1 MNLNLNNALS
11 DIWKILTPLDKRKL
25 GVVSIL
31 VVFMTIIESLG
42 VVSIMPFLAVLA
54 NPESAQ
60 HNFLLKKIYIFLD
73 VNNINQFIVYLGV
86 ISLFIVVF
94 SAILKIITQHG
105 LNRFSSLQRHYFSS
119 RLLDIYLKQNYSFFI
134 QRNSADLTKILLND
148 VDQVVW
154 GVLKP
159 LLTILSYGLIV
170 MAMIILLIF
179 YDPLMALT
187 IAGVIILF
195 YTLMFLIVKKF
206 MKKISQEFLKANI
219 ERYQSCQEVF
229 GGIKDVMIN
238 HAHDY
243 YYKRFDQNSRIHARH
258 LASQESLA
266 QIPLHIIETIGYG
279 CLILLAIFL
288 VLQNHSVGTILP
300 VIGLYGV
307 AAYRM
312 LPAAQNIYRA
322 ITTYKFSEHIL
333 NGVVD
338 EFVLHSSEKGLNIN
352 SESVQF
358 NQFIEL
364 VNVSFAYPNQLE
376 KQVLKNIN
384 LRIDKN
390 TSLGIIGK
398 SGSGKST
405 LMDIMLGL
413 LEPTSGVLKIDGKV
427 INDANVRSWQ
437 SLVSYVPQFIY
448 LADMTIAEN
457 IAFGI
462 SKEKIDFQLVKD
474 VAKLAQ
480 IDEFIIQDLKDDYNT
495 VIGERGILLS
505 GGQRQRLGI
514 ARALYKQP
522 QVIFM
527 DEATSALD
535 TETEKAVNEAIQSL
549 NGKMTMVIIAHR
561 ESAIMGCDSIITCEK
576 ILKDSTK

>member
-1 MNLNLNNALS
+1 MSNLELKSSLLN
-11 DIWKILTPLDKRKL
+11 IWKILTPLDKRKL
-25 GVVSIL
+25 GIVSIL
-31 VVFMTIIESLG
+31 VIFMTVIESIG

-54 NPESAQ
+54 NPESVQ
-60 HNFLLKKIYIFLD
+60 QNFLLKKIYILLD
-73 VNNINQFIVYLGV
+73 VSSTNQFIIYLGS
-86 ISLFIVVF
+86 ISLLVVVF
-94 SAILKIITQHG
+94 SAILKIITQYG

-119 RLLDIYLKQNYSFFI
+119 RLLNIYLKQNYNFFI
-134 QRNSADLTKILLND
+134 QRNSADLIKILLND
-148 VDQVVW
+148 VDQVVI
-154 GVLKP
+154 GILKP

-170 MAMIILLIF
+170 IAMVILLVF
-179 YDPLMALT
+179 YNPLMAIT
-187 IAGVIILF
+187 IAGVIIIF
-195 YTLMFLIVKKF
+195 YSLMFLAVKKI
-206 MKKISQEFLKANI
+206 MTKISQEYSKANL

-229 GGIKDVMIN
+229 GGIKDVMLN

-243 YYKRFDQNSRIHARH
+243 YFERFDKNSRIYARH
-258 LASQESLA
+258 FAAQESLG

-279 CLILLAIFL
+279 CLILLTIFL

-322 ITTYKFSEHIL
+322 ITTYKFSEYIL
-333 NGVVD
+333 GGVSR
-338 EFVLHSSEKGLNIN
+338 EFELDANQIQQNTSKEMIK
-352 SESVQF
+352 F
-358 NQFIEL
+358 NHKIEL
-364 VNVSFAYPNQLE
+364 EDVSFAYPNRPEYKILE
-376 KQVLKNIN
+376 DINIK
-384 LRIDKN
+384 IDKN
-390 TSLGIIGK
+390 SSLGITGK

-413 LEPTSGVLKIDGKV
+413 LQPISGVLKIDGQV
-427 INDANVRSWQ
+427 INDSNVQSWQ
-437 SLVSYVPQFIY
+437 GLISYVPQFIY

-462 SKEKIDFQLVKD
+462 AKDQINFQMVKNA
-474 VAKLAQ
+474 AKLAQ
-480 IDEFIIQDLKDDYNT
+480 IDEFITHNLKNGYNT
-495 VIGERGILLS
+495 MIGERGILLS

-549 NGKMTMVIIAHR
+549 SGKMTMVIIAHR
-561 ESAIMGCDSIITCEK
+561 ESAVARCSD
-576 ILKDSTK
+576 ILNLK

>member
-1 MNLNLNNALS
+1 MIN
-11 DIWKILTPLDKRKL
+11 IWKILTPLDKRKL
-25 GVVSIL
+25 IIVSIL
-31 VVFMTIIESLG
+31 VIFMTIIESLG

-54 NPESAQ
+54 NPESVQ
-60 HNFLLKKIYIFLD
+60 HNFLLKKVYIILN
-73 VNNINQFIVYLGV
+73 VKSTNQFIVYLGM
-86 ISLFIVVF
+86 ISLLIVIF
-94 SAILKIITQHG
+94 SAIFKIITQYG

-134 QRNSADLTKILLND
+134 QRNSAELTKILIND

-159 LLTILSYGLIV
+159 LLTILSFGLIV
-170 MAMIILLIF
+170 IAMITLLIF

-187 IAGVIILF
+187 IAGVIIAF
-195 YTLMFLIVKKF
+195 YIMMFLVVKKI
-206 MKKISQEFLKANI
+206 MKKISQEFSKANQ
-219 ERYQSCQEVF
+219 ERYQSCQEIF

-238 HAHDY
+238 QAHDY

-258 LASQESLA
+258 LASQESLG

-288 VLQNHSVGTILP
+288 VLQNYSVETILP
-300 VIGLYGV
+300 VIGLYGI

-322 ITTYKFSEHIL
+322 VTTYKFSEHIL
-333 NGVVD
+333 DGVVR
-338 EFVLHSSEKGLNIN
+338 EFALNSKEKIQSIN
-352 SESVQF
+352 SENIDFSHK
-358 NQFIEL
+358 IEL
-364 VNVSFAYPNQLE
+364 IDMSFAYPNSPE
-376 KQVLKNIN
+376 KKILDQIN
-384 LRIDKN
+384 LKIDKN
-390 TSLGIIGK
+390 SSLGITGK

-413 LEPTSGVLKIDGKV
+413 LQPTSGVLKIDGKV
-427 INDANVRSWQ
+427 INETNVQCWQ
-437 SLVSYVPQFIY
+437 SLISYVPQFIY
-448 LADMTIAEN
+448 LADTTVAEN

-462 SKEKIDFQLVKD
+462 PKDQIDFYLVAKA
-474 VAKLAQ
+474 AKLAQ
-480 IDEFIIQDLKDDYNT
+480 IDEFITQNLKDGYNT
-495 VIGERGILLS
+495 MIGEHGILLS

-514 ARALYKQP
+514 ARALYMQP

-535 TETEKAVNEAIQSL
+535 NETEKAVNEAIQSL

-561 ESAIMGCDSIITCEK
+561 NTSLSFCKKKLSLGI
-576 ILKDSTK
+576 

>member
-1 MNLNLNNALS
+1 MNNSLLK
-11 DIWKILTPLDKRKL
+11 IWEILTPLDKRKL
-25 GVVSIL
+25 GTVSIL
-31 VVFMTIIESLG
+31 VIGMTIIESIG

-60 HNFLLKKIYIFLD
+60 QNFLLNRMYIWFQAE
-73 VNNINQFIVYLGV
+73 NTNQFIVYLGLA
-86 ISLFIVVF
+86 SLLIVVF
-94 SAILKIITQHG
+94 SAGLKIITQYS

-119 RLLDIYLKQNYSFFI
+119 RLLEVYLNQNYSFFI

-154 GVLKP
+154 GVIKP
-159 LLTILSYGLIV
+159 VLAILAYGLIIV
-170 MAMIILLIF
+170 AMIVLLIF
-179 YDPLMALT
+179 YDPMMALT
-187 IAGVIILF
+187 TAGVIVTF
-195 YTLMFLIVKKF
+195 YALMFYIVKNF
-206 MKKISQEFLKANI
+206 MKRISKEFSKANQ

-243 YYKRFDQNSRIHARH
+243 YYERFDRNSRIYARH
-258 LASQESLA
+258 YASQESLG

-288 VLQNHSVGTILP
+288 VLQDYSVGTILP

-333 NGVVD
+333 NGVIQ
-338 EFVLHSSEKGLNIN
+338 EFELDSKDQKQRTNIETIEFSHSL
-352 SESVQF
+352 
-358 NQFIEL
+358 EL
-364 VNVSFAYPNQLE
+364 VDVSFSYPNQLE
-376 KQVLKNIN
+376 KKILQNVDIKIT
-384 LRIDKN
+384 KN
-390 TSLGIIGK
+390 TSLGITGK

-413 LEPTSGVLKIDGKV
+413 LQPTSGVLRIDGKV
-427 INDANVRSWQ
+427 IEEVNIQSWQ
-437 SLVSYVPQFIY
+437 SLIGYVPQFIY
-448 LADMTIAEN
+448 LADMTVAEN
-457 IAFGI
+457 IAFGVA
-462 SKEKIDFQLVKD
+462 KDKIDFELLEKS
-474 VAKLAQ
+474 ARLAQ
-480 IDEFIIQDLKDDYNT
+480 IHDFFTQNLKDGYNT
-495 VIGERGILLS
+495 MIGECGVLLS

-514 ARALYKQP
+514 ARALYRQP

-535 TETEKAVNEAIQSL
+535 IETEKAVNEAIQSL

-561 ESAIMGCDSIITCEK
+561 ESAIRKCNQIFVLE
-576 ILKDSTK
+576 

>member
-1 MNLNLNNALS
+1 MILDNSILK
-11 DIWKILTPLDKRKL
+11 IWKILTPLDKKKL

-31 VVFMTIIESLG
+31 VIFMTIIESIG
-42 VVSIMPFLAVLA
+42 VVSIVPFLAVLA
-54 NPESAQ
+54 NPEIAQ
-60 HNFLLKKIYIFLD
+60 QNFLLEKIYILLK
-73 VNNINQFIVYLGV
+73 VNNGNQFIIYLGY

-94 SAILKIITQHG
+94 SAFLKIITQYS
-105 LNRFSSLQRHYFSS
+105 LNRFSNLQRHYFSS
-119 RLLDIYLKQNYSFFI
+119 RLLNIYLKQNYSFFI
-134 QRNSADLTKILLND
+134 QRNSADLTKIILND

-154 GVLKP
+154 GILKP
-159 LLTILSYGLIV
+159 LLTILSYGFIV
-170 MAMIILLIF
+170 IAMISILVF

-187 IAGVIILF
+187 IASVIIAF
-195 YTLMFLIVKKF
+195 YTLMFLAVKKF
-206 MKKISQEFLKANI
+206 MKRISQEYSKANQ

-243 YYKRFDQNSRIHARH
+243 YYERFDRNSRIHARH
-258 LASQESLA
+258 LATQESLG
-266 QIPLHIIETIGYG
+266 QIPLHVIETIGYG

-333 NGVVD
+333 NGVSRELELD
-338 EFVLHSSEKGLNIN
+338 SNAINQSTNQEIIKFSHSL
-352 SESVQF
+352 
-358 NQFIEL
+358 EL
-364 VNVSFAYPNQLE
+364 ERVSFAYPNTPE
-376 KQVLKNIN
+376 KQILENIN
-384 LRIDKN
+384 LKIDKN
-390 TSLGIIGK
+390 SSLGITGK

-413 LEPTSGVLKIDGKV
+413 LQPTSGTLYIDGKV
-427 INDANVRSWQ
+427 INEENVQSWQ

-448 LADMTIAEN
+448 LADMTVAEN

-462 SKEKIDFQLVKD
+462 AKDQIDFEMVVKS
-474 VAKLAQ
+474 AKLAQ
-480 IDEFIIQDLKDDYNT
+480 IDEFITQNLKDGYNT
-495 VIGERGILLS
+495 MIGERGILLS

-549 NGKMTMVIIAHR
+549 NGKITIVIIAHR
-561 ESAIMGCDSIITCEK
+561 ESAVVGCSD
-576 ILKDSTK
+576 ILNLK

>member
-1 MNLNLNNALS
+1 MNNSILK
-11 DIWKILTPLDKRKL
+11 IWKILTPLDKKKL

-31 VVFMTIIESLG
+31 VIFMTIIESIG

-54 NPESAQ
+54 NPESIQ
-60 HNFLLKKIYIFLD
+60 QNFLLKKIYNFFQAQ
-73 VNNINQFIVYLGV
+73 NSNQFIIHLGI
-86 ISLFIVVF
+86 ISLVIVIF
-94 SAILKIITQHG
+94 SAFLKILTQYA

-119 RLLDIYLKQNYSFFI
+119 RLLKIYLKQNYSFFL

-154 GVLKP
+154 GVIKP
-159 LLTILSYGLIV
+159 VLSILSYGLIII
-170 MAMIILLIF
+170 AMIILLIF
-179 YDPLMALT
+179 YDPMMALT
-187 IAGVIILF
+187 TAGVIVSF
-195 YTLMFLIVKKF
+195 YALMFYIVKNF
-206 MKKISQEFLKANI
+206 MKKISKEFSVANQ

-243 YYKRFDQNSRIHARH
+243 YYQRFDRNSRVYARH
-258 LASQESLA
+258 YASHESLG
-266 QIPLHIIETIGYG
+266 QIPLHVIETIGYG

-333 NGVVD
+333 NGVIR
-338 EFVLHSSEKGLNIN
+338 EFEIDST
-352 SESVQF
+352 ESVKKSDDEELLF
-358 NQFIEL
+358 NHSIEL
-364 VNVSFAYPNQLE
+364 VGVSFAYPNTPEKKILE
-376 KQVLKNIN
+376 NIN
-384 LRIDKN
+384 LKIDKN
-390 TSLGIIGK
+390 SSLGITGK

-413 LEPTSGVLKIDGKV
+413 LQPTSGTLHIDGKV
-427 INDANVRSWQ
+427 INKENIRSWQ

-457 IAFGI
+457 IAFGVP
-462 SKEKIDFQLVKD
+462 KDQIDFEMVKNA
-474 VAKLAQ
+474 AKLAQ
-480 IDEFIIQDLKDDYNT
+480 IDEFITQNLKDDYNT

-561 ESAIMGCDSIITCEK
+561 ESAVVGCSD
-576 ILKDSTK
+576 ILNLK

>member
-1 MNLNLNNALS
+1 M
-11 DIWKILTPLDKRKL
+11 
-25 GVVSIL
+25 
-31 VVFMTIIESLG
+31 
-42 VVSIMPFLAVLA
+42 
-54 NPESAQ
+54 
-60 HNFLLKKIYIFLD
+60 
-73 VNNINQFIVYLGV
+73 
-86 ISLFIVVF
+86 
-94 SAILKIITQHG
+94 
-105 LNRFSSLQRHYFSS
+105 
-119 RLLDIYLKQNYSFFI
+119 
-134 QRNSADLTKILLND
+134 
-148 VDQVVW
+148 DQVVW

-170 MAMIILLIF
+170 IAMIILLIF
-179 YDPLMALT
+179 YDPLMALST
-187 IAGVIILF
+187 ATVIIAF
-195 YTLMFLIVKKF
+195 YSFMFLIVKRI
-206 MKKISQEFLKANI
+206 MAKISHEYSKANQ

-238 HAHDY
+238 HVHDY
-243 YYKRFDQNSRIHARH
+243 YYERFNMNSRIHARH
-258 LASQESLA
+258 LATQESLG

-288 VLQNHSVGTILP
+288 VLQNQNVGIILP

-307 AAYRM
+307 AAYRI

-322 ITTYKFSEHIL
+322 VTTYKFSEHVL
-333 NGVVD
+333 NGVVQEFELSKMESTQKFKD
-338 EFVLHSSEKGLNIN
+338 ENI
-352 SESVQF
+352 SF
-358 NQFIEL
+358 THKIEL
-364 VNVSFAYPNQLE
+364 IDVSFAYPNQPQKKILE
-376 KQVLKNIN
+376 NIN
-384 LRIDKN
+384 VKIEKN

-413 LEPTSGVLKIDGKV
+413 LQPTSGILKVDETI
-427 INDANVRSWQ
+427 ITETNVQVWQ

-448 LADMTIAEN
+448 LADMTVAEN

-462 SKEKIDFQLVKD
+462 PKNKIDFKLVEA
-474 VAKLAQ
+474 VARLAQ
-480 IDEFIIQDLKDDYNT
+480 IDEFITQNLKEGYNT
-495 VIGERGILLS
+495 MIGERGILLS

-535 TETEKAVNEAIQSL
+535 KETEKAVNEAIKDL

-561 ESAIMGCDSIITCEK
+561 ESAVANCDQIIN
-576 ILKDSTK
+576 STRV

>member
-1 MNLNLNNALS
+1 MLYNLNRL
-11 DIWKILTPLDKRKL
+11 WKILTPLDKRKL
-25 GVVSIL
+25 GVVAVL
-31 VVFMTIIESLG
+31 VIFMTIIESLG

-54 NPESAQ
+54 NPEGIQ
-60 HNFLLKKIYIFLD
+60 QNIFLKKIYIFF
-73 VNNINQFIVYLGV
+73 NAKNTNQFVVYLGV
-86 ISLFIVVF
+86 ISLFIVIF
-94 SAILKIITQHG
+94 SAILKIITQYV

-119 RLLDIYLKQNYSFFI
+119 RLLHIYLKQNYSFFI
-134 QRNSADLTKILLND
+134 QRNSADLTKILLSD

-170 MAMIILLIF
+170 IAMIILLIF
-179 YDPLMALT
+179 YDPLMALST
-187 IAGVIILF
+187 ATVIIAF
-195 YTLMFLIVKKF
+195 YSFMFLIVKRI
-206 MKKISQEFLKANI
+206 MAKISHEYSKANQ

-238 HAHDY
+238 HVHDY
-243 YYKRFDQNSRIHARH
+243 YYERFNMNSRIHARH
-258 LASQESLA
+258 LATQESLG

-288 VLQNHSVGTILP
+288 VLQDQNVGMILP

-307 AAYRM
+307 AAYRI

-322 ITTYKFSEHIL
+322 VTTYKFSEHVL
-333 NGVVD
+333 NGVVQEFELSKMENTQKFKD
-338 EFVLHSSEKGLNIN
+338 ENI
-352 SESVQF
+352 SF
-358 NQFIEL
+358 THKIEL
-364 VNVSFAYPNQLE
+364 IDVSFAYPNQPQKKILE
-376 KQVLKNIN
+376 NIN
-384 LRIDKN
+384 IKIEKN

-413 LEPTSGVLKIDGKV
+413 LQPTSGILKVDETI
-427 INDANVRSWQ
+427 ITETNVQVWQ

-448 LADMTIAEN
+448 LADMTVAEN

-462 SKEKIDFQLVKD
+462 PKNKIDFKLVEA
-474 VAKLAQ
+474 VARLAQ
-480 IDEFIIQDLKDDYNT
+480 IDEFITQNLKEGYNT
-495 VIGERGILLS
+495 MIGERGILLS

-535 TETEKAVNEAIQSL
+535 KETEKAVNEAIKDL

-561 ESAIMGCDSIITCEK
+561 ESAVANCDQII
-576 ILKDSTK
+576 DSTRV

>member
-1 MNLNLNNALS
+1 MLNNLNRL
-11 DIWKILTPLDKRKL
+11 WKILTPLDKRKL
-25 GVVSIL
+25 GVVSVL

-54 NPESAQ
+54 NPEDIQ
-60 HNFLLKKIYIFLD
+60 QNIFLKKIYIFL
-73 VNNINQFIVYLGV
+73 NAKNTNQFIVYLGV
-86 ISLFIVVF
+86 VSLFIVIF
-94 SAILKIITQHG
+94 SAILKIITQYV

-119 RLLDIYLKQNYSFFI
+119 RLLHIYLRQNYSFFI
-134 QRNSADLTKILLND
+134 QRNSADLTKILLSD

-170 MAMIILLIF
+170 IAMIILLIF
-179 YDPLMALT
+179 YDPLMALST
-187 IAGVIILF
+187 AAVIIAF
-195 YTLMFLIVKKF
+195 YSFMFLIVKRI
-206 MKKISQEFLKANI
+206 MAKISHEYSKANQ

-238 HAHDY
+238 HVHDY
-243 YYKRFDQNSRIHARH
+243 YYERFNMNSRIHARH
-258 LASQESLA
+258 LATQESLG

-279 CLILLAIFL
+279 CLILLTIFL
-288 VLQNHSVGTILP
+288 VLQDQHVGMILP

-307 AAYRM
+307 AAYRI

-322 ITTYKFSEHIL
+322 VTTYKFSEHVL
-333 NGVVD
+333 NGVVQEFELSKIENAQKVKD
-338 EFVLHSSEKGLNIN
+338 ESISFTHK
-352 SESVQF
+352 
-358 NQFIEL
+358 IEL
-364 VNVSFAYPNQLE
+364 IDVSFAYPNQPQKQILE
-376 KQVLKNIN
+376 HINIK
-384 LRIDKN
+384 IEKN

-413 LEPTSGVLKIDGKV
+413 LQPTTGVLKVDETI
-427 INDANVRSWQ
+427 ITEMNVQVWQ

-448 LADMTIAEN
+448 LADMTVAEN

-462 SKEKIDFQLVKD
+462 PKNKIDFKLVEA
-474 VAKLAQ
+474 VARLAQ
-480 IDEFIIQDLKDDYNT
+480 IDEFITQNLKEGYNT
-495 VIGERGILLS
+495 MIGERGILLS

-535 TETEKAVNEAIQSL
+535 KETEKAVNEAIKDL

-561 ESAIMGCDSIITCEK
+561 ESAVANCDQII
-576 ILKDSTK
+576 DSTRA

>member
-1 MNLNLNNALS
+1 MILNNSILK
-11 DIWKILTPLDKRKL
+11 IWKILTPLDKKKL

-31 VVFMTIIESLG
+31 VIFMTIIESIG

-54 NPESAQ
+54 NPESIQ
-60 HNFLLKKIYIFLD
+60 QNFLLKKIYNFFQAQ
-73 VNNINQFIVYLGV
+73 NSNQFIIHLGI
-86 ISLFIVVF
+86 ISLVIVIF
-94 SAILKIITQHG
+94 SAFLKILTQYA

-119 RLLDIYLKQNYSFFI
+119 RLLKIYLKQNYSFFL

-154 GVLKP
+154 GVIKP
-159 LLTILSYGLIV
+159 VLSILSYGLIII
-170 MAMIILLIF
+170 AMIILLIF
-179 YDPLMALT
+179 YDPMMALT
-187 IAGVIILF
+187 TAGVIVSF
-195 YTLMFLIVKKF
+195 YALMFYIVKNF
-206 MKKISQEFLKANI
+206 MKKISKEFSVANQ

-243 YYKRFDQNSRIHARH
+243 YYQRFDRNSRVYARH
-258 LASQESLA
+258 YASHESLG
-266 QIPLHIIETIGYG
+266 QIPLHVIETIGYG

-333 NGVVD
+333 NGVIR
-338 EFVLHSSEKGLNIN
+338 EFEIDST
-352 SESVQF
+352 ESVKKSDDEELLF
-358 NQFIEL
+358 NHSIEL
-364 VNVSFAYPNQLE
+364 VGVSFAYPNTPEKKILE
-376 KQVLKNIN
+376 NIN
-384 LRIDKN
+384 LKIDKN
-390 TSLGIIGK
+390 SSLGITGK

-413 LEPTSGVLKIDGKV
+413 LQPTSGTLHIDGKV
-427 INDANVRSWQ
+427 INKENIRSWQ

-457 IAFGI
+457 IAFGVP
-462 SKEKIDFQLVKD
+462 KDQIDFEMVKNA
-474 VAKLAQ
+474 AKLAQ
-480 IDEFIIQDLKDDYNT
+480 IDEFITQNLKDDYNT

-561 ESAIMGCDSIITCEK
+561 ESAVVGCSD
-576 ILKDSTK
+576 ILNLK

>member
-1 MNLNLNNALS
+1 MDNSILK
-11 DIWKILTPLDKRKL
+11 IWKILTPLDKKKL

-31 VVFMTIIESLG
+31 VIFMTIIESIG
-42 VVSIMPFLAVLA
+42 VVSIVPFLAVLA
-54 NPESAQ
+54 NPEIAQ
-60 HNFLLKKIYIFLD
+60 QNFLLEKIYILLK
-73 VNNINQFIVYLGV
+73 VNNGNQFIIYLGY

-94 SAILKIITQHG
+94 SAFLKIITQYS
-105 LNRFSSLQRHYFSS
+105 LNRFSNLQRHYFSS
-119 RLLDIYLKQNYSFFI
+119 RLLNIYLKQNYSFFI
-134 QRNSADLTKILLND
+134 QRNSADLTKIILND

-154 GVLKP
+154 GILKP
-159 LLTILSYGLIV
+159 LLTILSYGFIV
-170 MAMIILLIF
+170 IAMISILVF

-187 IAGVIILF
+187 IASVIIAF
-195 YTLMFLIVKKF
+195 YTLMFLAVKKF
-206 MKKISQEFLKANI
+206 MKRISQEYSKANQ

-243 YYKRFDQNSRIHARH
+243 YYERFDRNSRIHARH
-258 LASQESLA
+258 LATQESLG
-266 QIPLHIIETIGYG
+266 QIPLHVIETIGYG

-333 NGVVD
+333 NGVSRELELD
-338 EFVLHSSEKGLNIN
+338 SNAINQSTNQEIIKFSHSL
-352 SESVQF
+352 
-358 NQFIEL
+358 EL
-364 VNVSFAYPNQLE
+364 ERVSFAYPNTPE
-376 KQVLKNIN
+376 KQILENIN
-384 LRIDKN
+384 LKIDKN
-390 TSLGIIGK
+390 SSLGITGK

-413 LEPTSGVLKIDGKV
+413 LQPTSGTLYIDGKV
-427 INDANVRSWQ
+427 INEENVQSWQ

-448 LADMTIAEN
+448 LADMTVAEN

-462 SKEKIDFQLVKD
+462 AKDQIDFEMVVKS
-474 VAKLAQ
+474 AKLAQ
-480 IDEFIIQDLKDDYNT
+480 IDEFITQNLKDGYNT
-495 VIGERGILLS
+495 MIGERGILLS

-549 NGKMTMVIIAHR
+549 NGKITIVIIAHR
-561 ESAIMGCDSIITCEK
+561 ESAVVGCSD
-576 ILKDSTK
+576 ILNLK

>member
-1 MNLNLNNALS
+1 MSNLELKSSLLN
-11 DIWKILTPLDKRKL
+11 IWKILTPLDKRKL
-25 GVVSIL
+25 GIVSIL
-31 VVFMTIIESLG
+31 VIFMTVIESIG

-54 NPESAQ
+54 NPESVQ
-60 HNFLLKKIYIFLD
+60 QNFLLKKIYILLD
-73 VNNINQFIVYLGV
+73 VSSTNQFIIYLGS
-86 ISLFIVVF
+86 ISLLVVVF
-94 SAILKIITQHG
+94 SAILKIITQYS

-119 RLLDIYLKQNYSFFI
+119 RLLNIYLKQNYNFFT
-134 QRNSADLTKILLND
+134 QRNSADLIKILLND
-148 VDQVVW
+148 VDQVVI
-154 GVLKP
+154 GILKP

-170 MAMIILLIF
+170 IAMVILLVF
-179 YDPLMALT
+179 YNPLMAIT
-187 IAGVIILF
+187 IAGVIIIF
-195 YTLMFLIVKKF
+195 YSLMFLAVKKI
-206 MKKISQEFLKANI
+206 MTKISQEYSKANL

-229 GGIKDVMIN
+229 GGIKDVMLN

-243 YYKRFDQNSRIHARH
+243 YFERFDKNSRIYARH
-258 LASQESLA
+258 FAAQESLG

-279 CLILLAIFL
+279 CLILLTIFL

-322 ITTYKFSEHIL
+322 ITTYKFSEYIL
-333 NGVVD
+333 SGVSR
-338 EFVLHSSEKGLNIN
+338 EFELDANQIKQNTSKEMIK
-352 SESVQF
+352 F
-358 NQFIEL
+358 NHKIEL
-364 VNVSFAYPNQLE
+364 ENVSFAYPNRPEYKILE
-376 KQVLKNIN
+376 GINIK
-384 LRIDKN
+384 IDKN
-390 TSLGIIGK
+390 SSLGIIGK

-413 LEPTSGVLKIDGKV
+413 LQPVSGVLKIDGQV
-427 INDANVRSWQ
+427 INDSNVQSWQ
-437 SLVSYVPQFIY
+437 GLISYVPQFIY

-462 SKEKIDFQLVKD
+462 AKDQINFQMVKNA
-474 VAKLAQ
+474 AKLAQ
-480 IDEFIIQDLKDDYNT
+480 IDEFITQNLKDGYNT
-495 VIGERGILLS
+495 MIGERGILLS

-549 NGKMTMVIIAHR
+549 SGKMTMVIIAHR
-561 ESAIMGCDSIITCEK
+561 ESAVAKCDH
-576 ILKDSTK
+576 ILKL

>member
-1 MNLNLNNALS
+1 MNNSLLK
-11 DIWKILTPLDKRKL
+11 IWEILTPLDKRKL
-25 GVVSIL
+25 GTVSIL
-31 VVFMTIIESLG
+31 VIGMTIIESIG

-60 HNFLLKKIYIFLD
+60 QNFLLNRMYIWFQAE
-73 VNNINQFIVYLGV
+73 NTNQFIVYLGLA
-86 ISLFIVVF
+86 SLLIVVF
-94 SAILKIITQHG
+94 SAGLKIITQYS

-119 RLLDIYLKQNYSFFI
+119 RLLEVYLNQNYSFFI

-154 GVLKP
+154 GVIKP
-159 LLTILSYGLIV
+159 VLAILAYGLIIV
-170 MAMIILLIF
+170 AMIVLLIF
-179 YDPLMALT
+179 YDPMMALT
-187 IAGVIILF
+187 TAGVIVTF
-195 YTLMFLIVKKF
+195 YALMFYIVKNF
-206 MKKISQEFLKANI
+206 MKRISKEFSKANQ

-243 YYKRFDQNSRIHARH
+243 YYERFDRNSRIYARH
-258 LASQESLA
+258 YASQESLG

-288 VLQNHSVGTILP
+288 VLQDYSVGTILT

-333 NGVVD
+333 NGVIQ
-338 EFVLHSSEKGLNIN
+338 EFELDSKDQKQRTNIETIEFSHSL
-352 SESVQF
+352 
-358 NQFIEL
+358 EL
-364 VNVSFAYPNQLE
+364 VDVSFSYPNQLE
-376 KQVLKNIN
+376 KKILQNVDIKIT
-384 LRIDKN
+384 KN
-390 TSLGIIGK
+390 TSLGITGK

-413 LEPTSGVLKIDGKV
+413 LQPTSGVLRIDGKV
-427 INDANVRSWQ
+427 IEEVNIQSWQ
-437 SLVSYVPQFIY
+437 SLIGYVPQFIY
-448 LADMTIAEN
+448 LADMTVAEN
-457 IAFGI
+457 IAFGVA
-462 SKEKIDFQLVKD
+462 KDKIDFELLEKS
-474 VAKLAQ
+474 ARLAQ
-480 IDEFIIQDLKDDYNT
+480 IHDFFTQNLKDGYNT
-495 VIGERGILLS
+495 MIGECGVLLS

-514 ARALYKQP
+514 ARALYRQP

-535 TETEKAVNEAIQSL
+535 IETEKAVNEAIQSL

-561 ESAIMGCDSIITCEK
+561 ESAIRKCNQIFVLE
-576 ILKDSTK
+576 

>member
-1 MNLNLNNALS
+1 MS
-11 DIWKILTPLDKRKL
+11 SIGKILTPLDRRKL
-25 GVVSIL
+25 GIVSIL
-31 VVFMTIIESLG
+31 VVFMTVIESIG

-54 NPESAQ
+54 DPESVQ
-60 HNFLLKKIYIFLD
+60 QNTLLKKIYILLD
-73 VNNINQFIVYLGV
+73 AKSTNQFIVYLGG
-86 ISLFIVVF
+86 ISLIIVIF
-94 SAILKIITQHG
+94 SAILKIITQFS

-134 QRNSADLTKILLND
+134 QRNSADLTKTLLND

-154 GVLKP
+154 GVIKP
-159 LLTILSYGLIV
+159 LLAILSYGLIIV
-170 MAMIILLIF
+170 AMIALLIF
-179 YDPLMALT
+179 YNPLMALT
-187 IAGVIILF
+187 TAGVIITF
-195 YTLMFLIVKKF
+195 YTLMFLIVRKF
-206 MKKISQEFLKANI
+206 MKKISQEFSKANK

-229 GGIKDVMIN
+229 GGIKDVMVN

-243 YYKRFDQNSRIHARH
+243 YYERFNKNSRIHARH
-258 LASQESLA
+258 LASQESLG

-288 VLQNHSVGTILP
+288 VLQDQRVGVILP

-333 NGVVD
+333 NGVIH
-338 EFVLHSSEKGLNIN
+338 EFTLDSKNQKSDMNVEVVTFNDSLELTDIDFVYPSQLQKTVLH
-352 SESVQF
+352 
-358 NQFIEL
+358 
-364 VNVSFAYPNQLE
+364 
-376 KQVLKNIN
+376 NIN
-384 LRIDKN
+384 LKIEKN

-413 LEPTSGVLKIDGKV
+413 LQPTSGVLKIDGQV
-427 INDANVRSWQ
+427 INESNVQGWQ

-448 LADMTIAEN
+448 LADMTVAEN

-462 SKEKIDFQLVKD
+462 PKDQIDLQLVENA
-474 VAKLAQ
+474 AKLAQ
-480 IDEFIIQDLKDDYNT
+480 IDEFINKNLKYGYNT
-495 VIGERGILLS
+495 MIGERGILLS
-505 GGQRQRLGI
+505 GGQRQRLGV

-535 TETEKAVNEAIQSL
+535 AETERAVNEAIQSL

-561 ESAIMGCDSIITCEK
+561 ESAVAKCDRIIT
-576 ILKDSTK
+576 L

>member
-1 MNLNLNNALS
+1 MDNSLFK
-11 DIWKILTPLDKRKL
+11 IWKILTPLDKSKL

-31 VVFMTIIESLG
+31 VVFMTIIESIG
-42 VVSIMPFLAVLA
+42 VISIMPFLAVLA
-54 NPESAQ
+54 NPESVQ
-60 HNFLLKKIYIFLD
+60 SNFLLKKLYNLLQSHD
-73 VNNINQFIVYLGV
+73 SNQFIVYLGI
-86 ISLFIVVF
+86 ISLIIVVF
-94 SAILKIITQHG
+94 SAVLKIITQYA

-119 RLLDIYLKQNYSFFI
+119 RLLEIYLKQNYSFFI

-154 GVLKP
+154 GVIKP
-159 LLTILSYGLIV
+159 VLAILSYGLIIV
-170 MAMIILLIF
+170 AMIFLLIF
-179 YDPLMALT
+179 YDPMMALT
-187 IAGVIILF
+187 TAGVIVSF
-195 YTLMFLIVKKF
+195 YTLMFSVVRNT
-206 MKKISQEFLKANI
+206 MKKISEEFSMSNK

-243 YYKRFDQNSRIHARH
+243 YYQRFDRNSRVYARH
-258 LASQESLA
+258 YASHESLG

-279 CLILLAIFL
+279 CLITLAIFL
-288 VLQNHSVGTILP
+288 VLQDYSVGTILP

-322 ITTYKFSEHIL
+322 VTTYKFSQHIL
-333 NGVVD
+333 NGVIH
-338 EFVLHSSEKGLNIN
+338 EFELDSNKDNFYKDTKQIGFSSSL
-352 SESVQF
+352 
-358 NQFIEL
+358 EL
-364 VNVSFAYPNQLE
+364 VDVCFEYPNYPD
-376 KQVLKNIN
+376 KKILKNIS
-384 LRIDKN
+384 LKVDKN
-390 TSLGIIGK
+390 SSLGITGK

-413 LEPTSGVLKIDGKV
+413 LQPTSGTLKIDGQV
-427 INDANVRSWQ
+427 INQENVQSWQ

-457 IAFGI
+457 IAFGVP
-462 SKEKIDFQLVKD
+462 KDQIDFEMVKNA
-474 VAKLAQ
+474 AKLAQ
-480 IDEFIIQDLKDDYNT
+480 IDEFITQNLKEDYNT

-561 ESAIMGCDSIITCEK
+561 ESAVEGCDRVVQLDCHY
-576 ILKDSTK
+576 D

>member
-1 MNLNLNNALS
+1 ML
-11 DIWKILTPLDKRKL
+11 
-25 GVVSIL
+25 
-31 VVFMTIIESLG
+31 E
-42 VVSIMPFLAVLA
+42 
-54 NPESAQ
+54 
-60 HNFLLKKIYIFLD
+60 
-73 VNNINQFIVYLGV
+73 
-86 ISLFIVVF
+86 
-94 SAILKIITQHG
+94 
-105 LNRFSSLQRHYFSS
+105 
-119 RLLDIYLKQNYSFFI
+119 IYLKQNYSFFI
-134 QRNSADLTKILLND
+134 QRNSADLTKFLLND

-170 MAMIILLIF
+170 IAMVILLIF
-179 YDPLMALT
+179 YDPLMAFT
-187 IAGVIILF
+187 TAGVIITF
-195 YTLMFLIVKKF
+195 YTMMFLVVKKF
-206 MKKISQEFLKANI
+206 MKKISQEFSKANQ

-243 YYKRFDQNSRIHARH
+243 YYERFDRNSRIYARH
-258 LASQESLA
+258 YASQESLG

-279 CLILLAIFL
+279 CLIILAIFL
-288 VLQNHSVGTILP
+288 VLQNHSVGIILP

-333 NGVVD
+333 NSVVQ
-338 EFVLHSSEKGLNIN
+338 EFELSEIKNGQKVKSEIIN
-352 SESVQF
+352 F
-358 NQFIEL
+358 DHHIEL
-364 VNVSFAYPNQLE
+364 IDVSFAYPNHPE
-376 KQVLKNIN
+376 KQILNHINIK
-384 LRIDKN
+384 IEKN
-390 TSLGIIGK
+390 TSLGVTGK

-413 LEPTSGVLKIDGKV
+413 LQPTSGTLKIDGKV
-427 INDANVRSWQ
+427 INQENVRNWQ

-448 LADMTIAEN
+448 LADMTVAEN

-462 SKEKIDFQLVKD
+462 AKDRIDFEMVKNA
-474 VAKLAQ
+474 AKLAQ
-480 IDEFIIQDLKDDYNT
+480 IDEFITQKLKDGYNT
-495 VIGERGILLS
+495 IIGEHGILLS

-561 ESAIMGCDSIITCEK
+561 ESAIEKSHSILR
-576 ILKDSTK
+576 LK

>member
-1 MNLNLNNALS
+1 MILNNSILK
-11 DIWKILTPLDKRKL
+11 IWKILTPLDKKKL

-31 VVFMTIIESLG
+31 VIFMTIIESIG

-54 NPESAQ
+54 NPESIQ
-60 HNFLLKKIYIFLD
+60 QNFLLKKIYNFFQAQ
-73 VNNINQFIVYLGV
+73 NSNQFIIYLGV
-86 ISLFIVVF
+86 ISLVIVIL
-94 SAILKIITQHG
+94 SALLKILTQYA

-119 RLLDIYLKQNYSFFI
+119 RLLKIYLKQNYSFFL

-154 GVLKP
+154 GVIKP
-159 LLTILSYGLIV
+159 VLSILSYGLIII
-170 MAMIILLIF
+170 AMIILLVF
-179 YDPLMALT
+179 YDPMMALT
-187 IAGVIILF
+187 TAGVIVSF
-195 YTLMFLIVKKF
+195 YALMFYIVKNF
-206 MKKISQEFLKANI
+206 MKRISKEFSVANQ

-243 YYKRFDQNSRIHARH
+243 YYQRFDRNSRVYARH
-258 LASQESLA
+258 YASHESLG

-279 CLILLAIFL
+279 CLIILAIFL
-288 VLQNHSVGTILP
+288 VLQDYSVGTILP

-322 ITTYKFSEHIL
+322 VTTYKFSQHVLIGVIHEFELDL
-333 NGVVD
+333 NKNN
-338 EFVLHSSEKGLNIN
+338 FYKNTGLIGFRSNL
-352 SESVQF
+352 
-358 NQFIEL
+358 EL
-364 VNVSFAYPNQLE
+364 VNVCFEYPNHPNKKILE
-376 KQVLKNIN
+376 NIN
-384 LRIDKN
+384 LKIDKN
-390 TSLGIIGK
+390 SSLGITGK

-413 LEPTSGVLKIDGKV
+413 LQPTSGTLHIDGKV
-427 INDANVRSWQ
+427 INEENVQSWQ

-448 LADMTIAEN
+448 LADMSIAEN

-462 SKEKIDFQLVKD
+462 PKNQIDFEMV
-474 VAKLAQ
+474 VESAKLAQ
-480 IDEFIIQDLKDDYNT
+480 IDEFITQNLKEGYNT

-514 ARALYKQP
+514 ARAIYKQP

-561 ESAIMGCDSIITCEK
+561 ESAVAKCDSI
-576 ILKDSTK
+576 LKL

>member
-1 MNLNLNNALS
+1 MNNSLLK
-11 DIWKILTPLDKRKL
+11 IWEILTPLDKRKL
-25 GVVSIL
+25 GTVSIL
-31 VVFMTIIESLG
+31 VIGMTIIESIG

-54 NPESAQ
+54 NQESVQ
-60 HNFLLKKIYIFLD
+60 QNFLLKKMYSWFQAE
-73 VNNINQFIVYLGV
+73 NTNQFIVYLGLA
-86 ISLFIVVF
+86 SLLIVVF
-94 SAILKIITQHG
+94 SAGLKIITQYS

-119 RLLDIYLKQNYSFFI
+119 RLLEVYLNQNYSFFI

-154 GVLKP
+154 GVIKP
-159 LLTILSYGLIV
+159 VLAILAYGLIIV
-170 MAMIILLIF
+170 AMIVLLIF
-179 YDPLMALT
+179 YDPMMALT
-187 IAGVIILF
+187 TAGVIVTF
-195 YTLMFLIVKKF
+195 YAVMFYIVKNF
-206 MKKISQEFLKANI
+206 MKRISKEFSKANQ

-243 YYKRFDQNSRIHARH
+243 YYERFDRNSRIYARH
-258 LASQESLA
+258 YASQESLG

-288 VLQNHSVGTILP
+288 VLQDYSVGTILP

-322 ITTYKFSEHIL
+322 ITMYKFSEHIL
-333 NGVVD
+333 NGVIC
-338 EFVLHSSEKGLNIN
+338 EFELNLKEN
-352 SESVQF
+352 SQNKSNELVQF
-358 NQFIEL
+358 NSSLEL
-364 VNVSFAYPNQLE
+364 VDVSFVYPNCPDKKILE
-376 KQVLKNIN
+376 CVNLKIE
-384 LRIDKN
+384 KN
-390 TSLGIIGK
+390 SSLGVTGK

-413 LEPTSGVLKIDGKV
+413 LQPTSGILKIDGQV
-427 INDANVRSWQ
+427 INDENVQSWQ

-448 LADMTIAEN
+448 LADMTVAEN

-462 SKEKIDFQLVKD
+462 PKDQIDFELVEKS
-474 VAKLAQ
+474 AKLAQ
-480 IDEFIIQDLKDDYNT
+480 IDEFITQDLKEGYNT

-535 TETEKAVNEAIQSL
+535 VETEKEVNEAIQSL

-561 ESAIMGCDSIITCEK
+561 ESAVADCNK
-576 ILKDSTK
+576 LLRL

>member
-1 MNLNLNNALS
+1 MISTLS
-11 DIWKILTPLDKRKL
+11 NIWNILTPLDKRKI

-31 VVFMTIIESLG
+31 VVLMTIIESIG
-42 VVSIMPFLAVLA
+42 VISIMPFLAVLA
-54 NPESAQ
+54 DQESIQ
-60 HNFLLKKIYIFLD
+60 QNIFLKRVYVLLD
-73 VNNINQFIVYLGV
+73 AKNTNQFIVYLGL
-86 ISLFIVVF
+86 ISLIIVIF
-94 SAILKIITQHG
+94 SAVLKIITQYS

-119 RLLDIYLKQNYSFFI
+119 RLLNIYLKQNYIFFT
-134 QRNSADLTKILLND
+134 QRNSADLTKILLSD
-148 VDQVVW
+148 IDQVVW

-159 LLTILSYGLIV
+159 LFIILSYGLIII
-170 MAMIILLIF
+170 AMVVLLIF
-179 YDPLMALT
+179 YNPVMALT
-187 IAGVIILF
+187 TAGIIITF
-195 YTLMFLIVKKF
+195 YILMFLVVKKF
-206 MKKISQEFLKANI
+206 MKKISQEFSKANQ
-219 ERYQSCQEVF
+219 ERYQSCQEIF

-238 HAHDY
+238 NAHDY
-243 YYKRFDQNSRIHARH
+243 YYERFNQNSRIHARH
-258 LASQESLA
+258 LASQESLG

-288 VLQNHSVGTILP
+288 VLQDQQVGTILP

-333 NGVVD
+333 NGVVQ
-338 EFVLHSSEKGLNIN
+338 EFKLDFNERIKFLDNVQVKFSHS
-352 SESVQF
+352 
-358 NQFIEL
+358 IEL
-364 VNVSFAYPNQLE
+364 VDVSFSYPNRPEKKILE
-376 KQVLKNIN
+376 HINIRLLK
-384 LRIDKN
+384 D
-390 TSLGIIGK
+390 TSLGITGK

-413 LEPTSGVLKIDGKV
+413 LQPISGVLKVDGQV
-427 INDANVRSWQ
+427 INENNIQSWQ

-448 LADMTIAEN
+448 LADMTVAEN
-457 IAFGI
+457 IAFGTP
-462 SKEKIDFQLVKD
+462 KDQIDFKLVEN

-480 IDEFIIQDLKDDYNT
+480 IDDFITQNLKEGYNT

-535 TETEKAVNEAIQSL
+535 VETEKAVNEAIRSL
-549 NGKMTMVIIAHR
+549 SGKMTMVIIAHR
-561 ESAIMGCDSIITCEK
+561 ESAVVNCDQKIAITREFYERK
-576 ILKDSTK
+576 

>member
-1 MNLNLNNALS
+1 MILDNSILK
-11 DIWKILTPLDKRKL
+11 IWKILTPLDKRKL

-31 VVFMTIIESLG
+31 VVFMTIIESIG

-54 NPESAQ
+54 SPESVQ
-60 HNFLLKKIYIFLD
+60 QNFLLKKIYTLLGM
-73 VNNINQFIVYLGV
+73 NNNNQFVIYLGG

-94 SAILKIITQHG
+94 SAFLKIITQYS
-105 LNRFSSLQRHYFSS
+105 LNRFSNLQRHYFSS
-119 RLLDIYLKQNYSFFI
+119 RLLGIYLKQNYSFFI
-134 QRNSADLTKILLND
+134 QRNSADLTKIILND

-154 GVLKP
+154 GVLQP
-159 LLTILSYGLIV
+159 LLVILSYGIIV
-170 MAMIILLIF
+170 VAMIFILIF

-187 IAGVIILF
+187 IASVIVAF
-195 YTLMFLIVKKF
+195 YALMFSVVKTF
-206 MKKISQEFLKANI
+206 MKKISQEYSKANQ

-229 GGIKDVMIN
+229 YGIKDVMIN
-238 HAHDY
+238 NAHDY
-243 YYKRFDQNSRIHARH
+243 YSKRFDRNSRIHARH
-258 LASQESLA
+258 LASQESLG
-266 QIPLHIIETIGYG
+266 QIPIHIIETIGYG

-288 VLQNHSVGTILP
+288 VLQNQSVGIILP
-300 VIGLYGV
+300 VMGLYGV

-333 NGVVD
+333 NGVSH
-338 EFVLHSSEKGLNIN
+338 EFELDLNGIKQKTSQEVIKFNHS
-352 SESVQF
+352 
-358 NQFIEL
+358 IEL
-364 VNVSFAYPNQLE
+364 EGVSFSYPNKPEIKILE
-376 KQVLKNIN
+376 NIN
-384 LRIDKN
+384 LKISKN
-390 TSLGIIGK
+390 SSLGITGK

-413 LEPTSGVLKIDGKV
+413 LSPTLGVLKVDGRI
-427 INDANVRSWQ
+427 INEKNLQSWQ

-448 LADMTIAEN
+448 LADMTVIEN

-462 SKEKIDFQLVKD
+462 PKDQIDFQMAKKA
-474 VAKLAQ
+474 AKLAQ
-480 IDEFIIQDLKDDYNT
+480 IDEFITQNLQDGYNT
-495 VIGERGILLS
+495 MIGESGILLS

-535 TETEKAVNEAIQSL
+535 IETEKAVNEAIQSL
-549 NGKMTMVIIAHR
+549 NGKMTMIIIAHR
-561 ESAIMGCDSIITCEK
+561 ESAVAECDECFFLNSVLSEK
-576 ILKDSTK
+576 I

>member
-1 MNLNLNNALS
+1 MLKTLQNLWN
-11 DIWKILTPLDKRKL
+11 ILTPLDKKKL
-25 GVVSIL
+25 GVVTIL
-31 VVFMTIIESLG
+31 VIFMTIIESLG

-60 HNFLLKKIYIFLD
+60 QSFLLKKIYTLL
-73 VNNINQFIVYLGV
+73 NAKNTNQFIVYLGLASLSIV
-86 ISLFIVVF
+86 IF
-94 SAILKIITQHG
+94 SAALKIITQYS

-119 RLLDIYLKQNYSFFI
+119 RLLSIYLKQNYSFFI

-154 GVLKP
+154 GILKP
-159 LLTILSYGLIV
+159 LLIILSYGLIV
-170 MAMIILLIF
+170 IAMIILLIF
-179 YDPLMALT
+179 YDPLMAFT
-187 IAGVIILF
+187 IAGVIIAF
-195 YTLMFLIVKKF
+195 YTLMFLVVKKF
-206 MKKISQEFLKANI
+206 MKKISQEFSRANQ

-243 YYKRFDQNSRIHARH
+243 YYKRFDHNSRIHARH
-258 LASQESLA
+258 LASQESLG

-279 CLILLAIFL
+279 CLIILAIFL

-312 LPAAQNIYRA
+312 LPATQNIYRA
-322 ITTYKFSEHIL
+322 VTTYKFSEHIL
-333 NGVVD
+333 HGVIC
-338 EFVLHSSEKGLNIN
+338 EFELDSKERVQNIDNQLVEFNHS
-352 SESVQF
+352 
-358 NQFIEL
+358 IEL
-364 VNVSFAYPNQLE
+364 IDVSFSYPNRPEKKILE
-376 KQVLKNIN
+376 HIN
-384 LRIDKN
+384 LKICKN
-390 TSLGIIGK
+390 SSLGITGK

-413 LEPTSGVLKIDGKV
+413 LQPTSGVLKIDGKT
-427 INDANVRSWQ
+427 INEKNVKSWQ
-437 SLVSYVPQFIY
+437 NLVSYVPQFIY

-462 SKEKIDFQLVKD
+462 PKDQIDFQLVKN
-474 VAKLAQ
+474 AAQLAQ
-480 IDEFIIQDLKDDYNT
+480 IDEFITQNLRDGYNT
-495 VIGERGILLS
+495 IIGERGILLS

-561 ESAIMGCDSIITCEK
+561 ESAVEQCNQLLMT
-576 ILKDSTK
+576 

>member
-1 MNLNLNNALS
+1 
-11 DIWKILTPLDKRKL
+11 
-25 GVVSIL
+25 
-31 VVFMTIIESLG
+31 MTVIESLG

-54 NPESAQ
+54 NPEGTQ
-60 HNFLLKKIYIFLD
+60 QNLILKKLYIFLQVD
-73 VNNINQFIVYLGV
+73 NTNQFIIYLGC
-86 ISLFIVVF
+86 ISLFIVVL
-94 SAILKIITQHG
+94 SAVLKIITQYS
-105 LNRFSSLQRHYFSS
+105 LNRFSNLQRHYFSS

-134 QRNSADLTKILLND
+134 QRNSADLIKIILND

-159 LLTILSYGLIV
+159 LLTILSYGFIV
-170 MAMIILLIF
+170 IAMILILVF

-187 IAGVIILF
+187 IASVIIAF
-195 YTLMFLIVKKF
+195 YTLMFLVVKKF
-206 MKKISQEFLKANI
+206 MKRISQEYSKANQ

-238 HAHDY
+238 HAYDY
-243 YYKRFDQNSRIHARH
+243 YYKRFDDNSRIHARH
-258 LASQESLA
+258 LASQESLG
-266 QIPLHIIETIGYG
+266 QIPLHVIETIGYG

-333 NGVVD
+333 NGVIREFEIDSTENVEKLGD
-338 EFVLHSSEKGLNIN
+338 EELLFNHS
-352 SESVQF
+352 
-358 NQFIEL
+358 IEL
-364 VNVSFAYPNQLE
+364 VGVSFAYPNRPEKKILE
-376 KQVLKNIN
+376 NISLK
-384 LRIDKN
+384 IDKN
-390 TSLGIIGK
+390 SSLGVTGK

-413 LEPTSGVLKIDGKV
+413 LQPISGELRIDGHV
-427 INDANVRSWQ
+427 INEINVKSWQ

-448 LADMTIAEN
+448 LADMTVAEN

-462 SKEKIDFQLVKD
+462 AKDQINFQMVKNA
-474 VAKLAQ
+474 AKLAQ
-480 IDEFIIQDLKDDYNT
+480 IDGFITQNLKDGYNT
-495 VIGERGILLS
+495 MIGERGILLS

-535 TETEKAVNEAIQSL
+535 TETEQAVNEAIQSL

-561 ESAIMGCDSIITCEK
+561 ESAVNKASCIIR
-576 ILKDSTK
+576 I

>member
-1 MNLNLNNALS
+1 MLYNLNRL
-11 DIWKILTPLDKRKL
+11 WKILTPLDKRKL
-25 GVVSIL
+25 GVVAVL
-31 VVFMTIIESLG
+31 VIFMTIIESLG

-54 NPESAQ
+54 NPEGIQ
-60 HNFLLKKIYIFLD
+60 QNIFLKKIYIFL
-73 VNNINQFIVYLGV
+73 NAKNTNQFVVFLGV
-86 ISLFIVVF
+86 ISLFIVIF
-94 SAILKIITQHG
+94 SAILKIITQYV

-119 RLLDIYLKQNYSFFI
+119 RLLHIYLKQNYSFFI
-134 QRNSADLTKILLND
+134 QRNSADLTKILLSD

-170 MAMIILLIF
+170 IAMIILLIF
-179 YDPLMALT
+179 YDPLMALST
-187 IAGVIILF
+187 ATVIIAF
-195 YTLMFLIVKKF
+195 YSFMFLIVKRI
-206 MKKISQEFLKANI
+206 MAKISHEYSKANQ

-238 HAHDY
+238 HVHDY
-243 YYKRFDQNSRIHARH
+243 YYERFNMNSRIHARH
-258 LASQESLA
+258 LATQESLG

-288 VLQNHSVGTILP
+288 VLQDQNVGIILP

-307 AAYRM
+307 AAYRI

-322 ITTYKFSEHIL
+322 VTTYKFSEHVL
-333 NGVVD
+333 NGVVQEFELSKMENTQKFKD
-338 EFVLHSSEKGLNIN
+338 ENI
-352 SESVQF
+352 SF
-358 NQFIEL
+358 THKIEL
-364 VNVSFAYPNQLE
+364 IDVSFAYPNQPQKKILE
-376 KQVLKNIN
+376 NIN
-384 LRIDKN
+384 IKIEKN

-413 LEPTSGVLKIDGKV
+413 LQPTSGILKVDETI
-427 INDANVRSWQ
+427 ITETNVQVWQ

-448 LADMTIAEN
+448 LADMTVAEN

-462 SKEKIDFQLVKD
+462 PKNKIDFKLVEA
-474 VAKLAQ
+474 VARLAQ
-480 IDEFIIQDLKDDYNT
+480 IDEFITQNLKEGYNT
-495 VIGERGILLS
+495 MIGERGILLS

-535 TETEKAVNEAIQSL
+535 KETEKAVNEAIKDL

-561 ESAIMGCDSIITCEK
+561 ESAVANCDQII
-576 ILKDSTK
+576 DSTRV

>member
-1 MNLNLNNALS
+1 MLYNLNRL
-11 DIWKILTPLDKRKL
+11 WKILTPLDKRKL
-25 GVVSIL
+25 GVVAVL
-31 VVFMTIIESLG
+31 VIFMTIIESLG

-54 NPESAQ
+54 NPEGIQ
-60 HNFLLKKIYIFLD
+60 QNIFLKKIYIFF
-73 VNNINQFIVYLGV
+73 NAKNTNQFVVYLGV
-86 ISLFIVVF
+86 ISLFIVIF
-94 SAILKIITQHG
+94 SAILKIITQYV

-119 RLLDIYLKQNYSFFI
+119 RLLHIYLKQNYSFFI
-134 QRNSADLTKILLND
+134 QRNSADLTKILLSD

-170 MAMIILLIF
+170 IAMIILLIF
-179 YDPLMALT
+179 YDPLMALST
-187 IAGVIILF
+187 ATVIIAF
-195 YTLMFLIVKKF
+195 YSFMFLIVKRI
-206 MKKISQEFLKANI
+206 MAKISHEYSKANQ

-238 HAHDY
+238 HVHDY
-243 YYKRFDQNSRIHARH
+243 YYERFNMNSRIHARH
-258 LASQESLA
+258 LATQESLG

-288 VLQNHSVGTILP
+288 VLQDQNVGMILP

-307 AAYRM
+307 AAYRI

-322 ITTYKFSEHIL
+322 VTTYKFSEHVL
-333 NGVVD
+333 NGVVQEFELSKMENTQKFKD
-338 EFVLHSSEKGLNIN
+338 ENI
-352 SESVQF
+352 SF
-358 NQFIEL
+358 AHKIEL
-364 VNVSFAYPNQLE
+364 IDVSFAYPNQPQKQILE
-376 KQVLKNIN
+376 HINIK
-384 LRIDKN
+384 IEKN

-413 LEPTSGVLKIDGKV
+413 LQPTSGILKVDETI
-427 INDANVRSWQ
+427 ITEMNVQVWQ

-448 LADMTIAEN
+448 LADMTVAEN

-462 SKEKIDFQLVKD
+462 PKNKIDFKLVEA
-474 VAKLAQ
+474 VARLAQ
-480 IDEFIIQDLKDDYNT
+480 IDEFITQNLKEGYNT
-495 VIGERGILLS
+495 MIGERGILLS

-535 TETEKAVNEAIQSL
+535 KETEKAVNEAIKDL

-561 ESAIMGCDSIITCEK
+561 ESAVANCDQII
-576 ILKDSTK
+576 DSTRV

>member
-1 MNLNLNNALS
+1 MLYNLNRL
-11 DIWKILTPLDKRKL
+11 WKILTPLDKRKL
-25 GVVSIL
+25 GVVAVL
-31 VVFMTIIESLG
+31 VIFMTIIESLG

-54 NPESAQ
+54 NPEGIQ
-60 HNFLLKKIYIFLD
+60 QNIFLKKIYIFF
-73 VNNINQFIVYLGV
+73 NAKNTNQFVVYLGV
-86 ISLFIVVF
+86 ISLFIVIF
-94 SAILKIITQHG
+94 SAILKIITQYV

-119 RLLDIYLKQNYSFFI
+119 RLLHIYLKQNYSFFI
-134 QRNSADLTKILLND
+134 QRNSADLTKILLSD

-170 MAMIILLIF
+170 IVMIILLIF
-179 YDPLMALT
+179 YDPLMALST
-187 IAGVIILF
+187 ATVIIAF
-195 YTLMFLIVKKF
+195 YSFMFLIVKRI
-206 MKKISQEFLKANI
+206 MAKISHEYSKANQ

-238 HAHDY
+238 HVHDY
-243 YYKRFDQNSRIHARH
+243 YYERFNMNSRIHARH
-258 LASQESLA
+258 LATQESLG

-288 VLQNHSVGTILP
+288 VLQDQNVGMILP

-307 AAYRM
+307 AAYRI

-322 ITTYKFSEHIL
+322 VTTYKFSEHVL
-333 NGVVD
+333 NGVVQEFELSKMENTQKFKD
-338 EFVLHSSEKGLNIN
+338 ENI
-352 SESVQF
+352 SF
-358 NQFIEL
+358 THKIEL
-364 VNVSFAYPNQLE
+364 IDVSFAYPNQPQKKILE
-376 KQVLKNIN
+376 NIN
-384 LRIDKN
+384 IKIEKN

-413 LEPTSGVLKIDGKV
+413 LQPTSGILKVDETI
-427 INDANVRSWQ
+427 ITETNVQVWQ

-448 LADMTIAEN
+448 LADMTVAEN

-462 SKEKIDFQLVKD
+462 PKNKIDFKLVEA
-474 VAKLAQ
+474 VARLAQ
-480 IDEFIIQDLKDDYNT
+480 IDEFITQNLKEGYNT
-495 VIGERGILLS
+495 MIGERGILLS

-535 TETEKAVNEAIQSL
+535 KETEKAVNEAIKDL

-561 ESAIMGCDSIITCEK
+561 ESAVANCDQII
-576 ILKDSTK
+576 DSTRV